1 MTSGSAEGSSS
12 SGSAVFGRGSDLRIR
27 SAADL
32 TSGPPGD
39 KIVKLPC
46 WAGRET
52 GWWEHPIL
60 ENSTACTC
68 QMPNYLD
75 QPFWLGEIP
84 LDQIVGFRIGV
95 TDMSAMTSS
104 FGQFK
109 LAVSALFR
117 LLQQYFFTERLIL
130 AQDERWRRA

>member
-1 MTSGSAEGSSS
+1 MRTQQRALVKCQITS
-12 SGSAVFGRGSDLRIR
+12 FQLR
-27 SAADL
+27 
-32 TSGPPGD
+32 
-39 KIVKLPC
+39 
-46 WAGRET
+46 
-52 GWWEHPIL
+52 
-60 ENSTACTC
+60 
-68 QMPNYLD
+68 
-75 QPFWLGEIP
+75 LGEIP

-117 LLQQYFFTERLIL
+117 LLQQYFFTESLIL